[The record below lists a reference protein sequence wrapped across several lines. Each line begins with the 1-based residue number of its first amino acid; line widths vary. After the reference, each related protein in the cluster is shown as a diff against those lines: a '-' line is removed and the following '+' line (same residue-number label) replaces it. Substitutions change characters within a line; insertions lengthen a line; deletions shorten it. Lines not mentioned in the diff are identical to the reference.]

1 MPLVDTSNTYVS
13 SAYQPKQDPSS
24 KLDKDGFLKML
35 TEQLK
40 NQDPSSNQDP
50 SQYFQTISQMTLV
63 EQITNL
69 AQQGA
74 VTGAQA
80 MLGKTAT
87 YQLPNGTTATGV
99 VQSVTVS
106 GGAPTLTIG
115 DKPGIKP
122 DAVTEIKPS

>member
-1 MPLVDTSNTYVS
+1 MGIADISNTYIPN
-13 SAYQPKQDPSS
+13 AYQPKQAPSS

-50 SQYFQTISQMTLV
+50 SQYFQTISQMTMV

-69 AQQGA
+69 AQQSA
-74 VTGAQA
+74 ITGAQS
-80 MLGKTAT
+80 MLGRTAT
-87 YQLPNGTTATGV
+87 YSLNGTVATGV
-99 VQSVTVS
+99 VTAVHVD
-106 GGAPTLTIG
+106 GGTPTLTIG

-122 DAVTEIKPS
+122 EAVTELK

>member
-1 MPLVDTSNTYVS
+1 MPLVDTSNTYIS
-13 SAYQPKQDPSS
+13 GAYQPKKDPSS

-35 TEQLK
+35 TEQLR

-50 SQYFQTISQMTLV
+50 TQYFQTISQMTLV
-63 EQITNL
+63 EQMTNL
-69 AQQGA
+69 AQQSA

-87 YQLPNGTTATGV
+87 YSLDGTVTTGV
-99 VQSVTVS
+99 VTAVHMDS
-106 GGAPTLTIG
+106 GQPTLTIG

-122 DAVTEIKPS
+122 DAVMEIR